1 MAADDQPVSWT
12 GRFTDLGRDDQRA
25 LAALVK
31 DGGAI
36 PDTIERIL
44 PRLGRSHRVEL
55 LREPG
60 TNRIVGAGVL
70 KDPSTNYRC
79 KKFAEAGVAIDGY
92 EDAPE
97 LGYIVVA
104 KDMEGQGLGERLV
117 RAVADP
123 LTKACFATT
132 DNPRMH
138 GKLSRAGFSRQ
149 GQDWQG
155 ARGNLSHWTRPA
167 R

>member
-1 MAADDQPVSWT
+1 MADDQSVSWT
-12 GRFTDLGRDDQRA
+12 GRFNDLGREDQRA
-25 LAALVK
+25 VAALVK
-31 DGGAI
+31 EGGAI
-36 PDTIERIL
+36 PDSIEQIM
-44 PRLGRSHRVEL
+44 PRLARSHRVEL

-79 KKFAEAGVAIDGY
+79 NKFAEAGVATHGY

-104 KDMEGQGLGERLV
+104 KNMEGQGLGERLV

-123 LTKACFATT
+123 LTKGCFATT

-149 GQDWQG
+149 GQEWQG
-155 ARGNLSHWTRPA
+155 ARGKLSLWTRPA

>member
-1 MAADDQPVSWT
+1 MADDQPYSWS
-12 GRFTDLGRDDQRA
+12 GRFTALDEEDQRA
-25 LAALVK
+25 VATLVK
-31 DGGAI
+31 EGGAI
-36 PDTIERIL
+36 PDPIEQIP
-44 PRLGRSHRVEL
+44 PRLARSHRVEL
-55 LREPG
+55 LREPA

-70 KDPSTNYRC
+70 KDPSRNYRSS
-79 KKFAEAGVAIDGY
+79 KFAAAGVAIDGY

-104 KDMEGQGLGERLV
+104 KDMEGQRLGERLV

-123 LTKACFATT
+123 LAGNCFATT

-138 GKLSRAGFSRQ
+138 GKLTRAGFSRQ
-149 GQDWQG
+149 GQEWQG
-155 ARGNLSHWTRPA
+155 ARGKLSLWTRPS

>member
-1 MAADDQPVSWT
+1 MADDQSVSWT

-25 LAALVK
+25 VAALVK
-31 DGGAI
+31 EGGAI
-36 PDTIERIL
+36 PDTIEQIL
-44 PRLGRSHRVEL
+44 PRLARSHRVEL
-55 LREPG
+55 LRDAG
-60 TNRIVGAGVL
+60 TSRIVGVGVL
-70 KDPSTNYRC
+70 KDPSAHYRSD
-79 KKFAEAGVAIDGY
+79 KFAKAGVAVDGY

-104 KDMEGQGLGERLV
+104 KDRERQGLGERLV

-123 LTKACFATT
+123 LTQSCFATT
-132 DNPRMH
+132 DDPTMFR
-138 GKLSRAGFSRQ
+138 KLARAGFSRQ

-155 ARGNLSHWTRPA
+155 ARGKLSLWTRPA

>member
-1 MAADDQPVSWT
+1 MADDQSVSWT
-12 GRFTDLGRDDQRA
+12 GRFTDLGREDQRA
-25 LAALVK
+25 VAALVK
-31 DGGAI
+31 EGGAI
-36 PDTIERIL
+36 PDSIEQIL
-44 PRLGRSHRVEL
+44 PRLARSHRVEL

-79 KKFAEAGVAIDGY
+79 NKFAEAGVTLDGY

-104 KDMEGQGLGERLV
+104 KDRERQGLGERLV

-123 LTKACFATT
+123 LTKGCFATT
-132 DNPRMH
+132 DDPTMFK
-138 GKLSRAGFSRQ
+138 KLARAGFSRR
-149 GQDWQG
+149 GQEWQG
-155 ARGNLSHWTRPA
+155 ARGKLSLWTRPA
-167 R
+167 Q

>member
-1 MAADDQPVSWT
+1 M
-12 GRFTDLGRDDQRA
+12 
-25 LAALVK
+25 
-31 DGGAI
+31 
-36 PDTIERIL
+36 
-44 PRLGRSHRVEL
+44 
-55 LREPG
+55 
-60 TNRIVGAGVL
+60 
-70 KDPSTNYRC
+70 
-79 KKFAEAGVAIDGY
+79 AIDGY

-155 ARGNLSHWTRPA
+155 ARGNLSLWTRPA